1 MTVVGRE
8 GSRTSAMC
16 RRRGLKNFWGAAYIP
31 HPLKYPKEEE
41 KLSFLNIKIITR
53 VCMYL
58 HDPLH

>member
-8 GSRTSAMC
+8 GSR
-16 RRRGLKNFWGAAYIP
+16 RRVLRGLKNFMRAAHIP